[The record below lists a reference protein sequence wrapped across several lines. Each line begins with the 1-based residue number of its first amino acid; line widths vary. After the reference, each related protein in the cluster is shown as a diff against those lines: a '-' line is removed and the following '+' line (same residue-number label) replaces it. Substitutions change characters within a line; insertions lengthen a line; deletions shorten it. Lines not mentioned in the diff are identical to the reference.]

1 MCRWV
6 AHWLGPASI
15 SRSRQVPPPS
25 REISAVSTSLYL
37 PLCGRTT
44 SYPVPLRLLASF
56 WLPSPFCPL
65 LSSLQHKP
73 DCLPALH
80 KTRLWLPVPLSLAR
94 SSRVQAPSSF
104 PSLSPA
110 VAFAL
115 MTQDGSY
122 DASLRMHIPGSGM
135 AVARPHLVI
144 RLAGPP
150 PTRPRCHS
158 ACIFSSPLPFSRT
171 LWPHGCHFAPHLALL
186 PPHSRPVYP
195 PSLSSPT
202 APAPPGVPQTL
213 GLT

>member
-1 MCRWV
+1 M
-6 AHWLGPASI
+6 
-15 SRSRQVPPPS
+15 
-25 REISAVSTSLYL
+25 SLYL

-56 WLPSPFCPL
+56 WLPSPFCPH

-94 SSRVQAPSSF
+94 SSRVQAPASS

-150 PTRPRCHS
+150 LTRPRCRS
-158 ACIFSSPLPFSRT
+158 ACIFSSPLPLSRT
-171 LWPHGCHFAPHLALL
+171 LWPHVILL
-186 PPHSRPVYP
+186 LTWPCFLPTPGPCTRLPSPPP
-195 PSLSSPT
+195 P
-202 APAPPGVPQTL
+202 PPPRQVFL
-213 GLT
+213 RL

>member
-1 MCRWV
+1 M
-6 AHWLGPASI
+6 
-15 SRSRQVPPPS
+15 
-25 REISAVSTSLYL
+25 STSLYL

-56 WLPSPFCPL
+56 WLPSPFCPH

-122 DASLRMHIPGSGM
+122 DASLRMHIPGSEAALGHP
-135 AVARPHLVI
+135 APRRLGLAATPPASSLRPSLFRAHSGRTDVI
-144 RLAGPP
+144 LPLTWPCFLPTPGPCTRLPSPP
-150 PTRPRCHS
+150 PPPPPRQV
-158 ACIFSSPLPFSRT
+158 FLR
-171 LWPHGCHFAPHLALL
+171 L
-186 PPHSRPVYP
+186 
-195 PSLSSPT
+195 
-202 APAPPGVPQTL
+202 
-213 GLT
+213 

>member
-6 AHWLGPASI
+6 AHWLSPASI

-56 WLPSPFCPL
+56 WLPSPFCPH

-94 SSRVQAPSSF
+94 SSRVQAPSSS

-144 RLAGPP
+144 RLAAGSQGPRRLGLAATPPASSLRPSLFRAHSGRTDVILLLTWPCFLPTPGPCTRLPSPP
-150 PTRPRCHS
+150 PPPPPRQV
-158 ACIFSSPLPFSRT
+158 FLR
-171 LWPHGCHFAPHLALL
+171 L
-186 PPHSRPVYP
+186 
-195 PSLSSPT
+195 
-202 APAPPGVPQTL
+202 
-213 GLT
+213 